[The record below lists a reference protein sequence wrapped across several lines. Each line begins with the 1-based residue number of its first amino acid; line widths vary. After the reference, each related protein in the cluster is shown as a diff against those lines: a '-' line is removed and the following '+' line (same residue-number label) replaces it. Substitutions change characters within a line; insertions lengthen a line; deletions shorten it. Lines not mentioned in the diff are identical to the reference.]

1 MNLVERVKNL
11 IVQPR
16 AEWATI
22 AAEPHT
28 LQELYTGYV
37 MILAAIP
44 PVAVFLGTSLVGIGF
59 LGASYRVPIVPGVAQ
74 LVLSYLLALAMVYI
88 LALIID
94 ALAPSFGGEKNFL
107 QALKVAAFAPT
118 ASWIAGIFMIIPLL
132 GILALLG
139 SLYSLYLLY
148 LGLPMLM
155 RAPEDKAVPYTVVVI
170 LAAIVLAVVVGA
182 LGALVVPSPMRG
194 F

>member
-1 MNLVERVKNL
+1 MNLVERVKNIL
-11 IVQPR
+11 VQPHS
-16 AEWATI
+16 EWAVI

-28 LQELYTGYV
+28 VQELYTGYV

-44 PVAVFLGTSLVGIGF
+44 PVAAFIGTSLVGIGM
-59 LGASYRVPIVPGVAQ
+59 LGASYRLPIASGVAQ
-74 LVLSYLLALAMVYI
+74 LVLSYVLALAMVYV

-94 ALAPSFGGEKNFL
+94 ALAPSFGGEKNFP

-118 ASWIAGIFMIIPLL
+118 ASWVAGIFLIIPVI
-132 GILALLG
+132 GILSIVG
-139 SLYSLYLLY
+139 GLYSLYLLY
-148 LGLPMLM
+148 VGLPMLM
-155 RAPEDKAVPYTVVVI
+155 RSPEDKAIPYTVVVI